1 MQTRTRTTWKAIV
14 GSADFRAG
22 VEDYRAGR
30 SWRTDDPRWRGTR
43 GGVVNYE
50 RGRHY
55 AAACAGAGEE
65 PMPLR
70 YGRCV
75 SESAIIHIKYMG
87 VI

>member
-1 MQTRTRTTWKAIV
+1 MQTRTRTTWKVVV

-30 SWRTDDPRWRGTR
+30 PWRTDDPLWRGTC
-43 GGVVNYE
+43 GCVVNYE

-70 YGRCV
+70 YGRRV
-75 SESAIIHIKYMG
+75 SVSAINHIKHMG
-87 VI
+87 VR